1 MVVAPRER
9 VVPAL
14 ARVRA
19 LVHRVFPS
27 LAPAPRAVGHV
38 VLVARMP
45 QIAAAPR
52 LLPGV
57 FAVVARRLEVS
68 ARALARVADGARAAA
83 YAEQVAGRERGGEV
97 CRAEPVPRLWSYGRM
112 TTREDRSP
120 IRGGDDPA
128 GGVEPREPCRLRSF
142 VANRTNVSRRNAR
155 WCVERDDARSGARA
169 SGEGGDASL
178 VLSARPRR
186 ASVFPADLTRR
197 RRITLARAS
206 ARGNVSARKGG
217 LPSRPPRRACEQNRH
232 RR

>member
-97 CRAEPVPRLWSYGRM
+97 LLELSLFRVSCRM
-112 TTREDRSP
+112 
-120 IRGGDDPA
+120 GG
-128 GGVEPREPCRLRSF
+128 
-142 VANRTNVSRRNAR
+142 
-155 WCVERDDARSGARA
+155 
-169 SGEGGDASL
+169 
-178 VLSARPRR
+178 
-186 ASVFPADLTRR
+186 
-197 RRITLARAS
+197 
-206 ARGNVSARKGG
+206 
-217 LPSRPPRRACEQNRH
+217 
-232 RR
+232 